1 MFLSPVFSLTWD
13 TYFFTFHSCSCSYGH
28 IKKYVYQA
36 GYVGTWKNG
45 HLSALIVH
53 KYRRL
58 RAKPQ
63 RYWTLIT
70 LLLNKRSPT
79 AHIYTH
85 ANVLRTFKTLR
96 PICAQMSQD
105 GTVHFVP
112 HQRSLFFFFF
122 ANYIPEIAWSCDF
135 TGQVTNVEGF
145 YTPFHFN
152 KPAEVRKNN
161 IKRCSL
167 RFDTPERR
175 MRISENAFT
184 LPFID
189 SYNFSSV
196 LFTLQKLHC
205 CTHTHTR
212 QHVLVLLEEQ
222 FFT

>member
-1 MFLSPVFSLTWD
+1 MLMSFVLLKLYVQFAHKCHRTAQFILCHTSVVF
-13 TYFFTFHSCSCSYGH
+13 
-28 IKKYVYQA
+28 
-36 GYVGTWKNG
+36 
-45 HLSALIVH
+45 
-53 KYRRL
+53 
-58 RAKPQ
+58 
-63 RYWTLIT
+63 
-70 LLLNKRSPT
+70 
-79 AHIYTH
+79 
-85 ANVLRTFKTLR
+85 
-96 PICAQMSQD
+96 
-105 GTVHFVP
+105 
-112 HQRSLFFFFF
+112 FFFFF

-145 YTPFHFN
+145 YTSFHFN